1 MDRLYAI
8 KIRQSDGTYGA
19 AIPVSVLAENV
30 DWSSTLSLVDILGQ
44 VDTSESI
51 QDQINNLK
59 NTRATQASVNALD
72 QKVDNAVEYITHNSE
87 IAEARVGADDTSY
100 SSLKERLD
108 GAYDKLED
116 GIEENKSLCQQ
127 SQALISEIRE
137 DLSAETSARISAINS
152 EVTARNS
159 AISSA
164 IATEVTNRNNAIS
177 SAIST
182 EVNNRNSAIS
192 SEASARAN
200 ADDNLQSQ
208 INQLVAP
215 TGEAPSAAEIENARI
230 GADNKTYT
238 SLGDAIR
245 TQVEEVNETV
255 NYSITVA
262 VNERNGIFDDFIWEL
277 GSVNTANGTELT
289 RSDCVRTGFIPV
301 ASKDALYMMRVD
313 NQSHT
318 NWYASAVYFDK
329 NKNYIGCYAPGSAMP
344 SVSVMCIPS
353 NAYANVCYVRFIIL
367 NSQSGVD
374 TITEYAN
381 VYKMYVRSATDAAYH
396 SKILKASADYDIFD
410 LEFTNAGGIANGA
423 PYDATGTSRRL
434 RSVAGFAFPL
444 GSKLIVPDN
453 VPNLFQFS
461 INVYYDSGRL
471 YEIMRDG
478 AWNDISAIN
487 SFDFSSLTQDYYMAL
502 SGKTGNE
509 AAITSDMIEE
519 LGRIVKVA
527 IPHREKEYEDRLG
540 GSCVGA
546 YNYFKKFTFAYNK
559 QNYVYESEN
568 NVIKQ
573 LGEDYTTWGYQNAQS
588 YITLEPGIYHFK
600 VHSIEN
606 TGTYDA
612 AVAYIIAVSDG
623 TRLINYDARYISNY
637 DTERTFTLTS
647 KTIIGVQIKS
657 FAGNKYS
664 VYLYKDS
671 YDTLKMVSDKVKVI
685 QEKYAD
691 PIYDSI
697 YSEPISTTKLKL
709 ARSAENGRVV
719 YGFLSDNHLNSDYL
733 ENNMAQK
740 RQYRAMIDTL
750 SGTGVDFIVLGGD
763 TIDGNSIENVYN
775 ITEDFFGY
783 AKTNGIPVAIL
794 NGNHDDNSYISMQSK
809 AWVRSYLV
817 DRSTVPAVFPSDDVC
832 YYYFDIDRK
841 NMRVVCLDAS
851 DYPAGHSG
859 SDWWSLSQAQVE
871 WFIDTILDTDNDIA
885 IMTHMS
891 PEYSRNS
898 YALGDN
904 GGYHSDLIS
913 VIAAFNSRGSI
924 SLYGK
929 THNFSA
935 ATNSIR
941 WMHCGHSHIEYME
954 DYKVAGIP
962 CVNTGCGKQS
972 NQAISTNEQ
981 RDSDGDEYTYIMTEA
996 AGNEFHT
1003 NSYGYK
1009 YRHFTPRT
1017 IGTINESLFDIVSAN
1032 SDAIHTY
1039 RIGIGVDREFSYT

>member
-1 MDRLYAI
+1 MIIVKNRELLIPNDERFIGTTYDANTENRVFRVPRYSQSGTDISDLVFKIILFYNGDPIDRKEMEKTVDDDYIYLTWTVTAE
-8 KIRQSDGTYGA
+8 QTSVLGTIFVCITGNDTNDTVRWSSFQAAFYTEKSLGTDLETEFLNVIETVRHEETNRKA
-19 AIPVSVLAENV
+19 AIDAE
-30 DWSSTLSLVDILGQ
+30 SSAR
-44 VDTSESI
+44 TSAIAAETAAREKGDALLQTQI
-51 QDQINNLK
+51 DQIV
-59 NTRATQASVNALD
+59 APEGSAPSEAE
-72 QKVDNAVEYITHNSE
+72 VEN
-87 IAEARVGADDTSY
+87 ARVGADGVTY
-100 SSLKERLD
+100 S
-108 GAYDKLED
+108 
-116 GIEENKSLCQQ
+116 
-127 SQALISEIRE
+127 
-137 DLSAETSARISAINS
+137 
-152 EVTARNS
+152 
-159 AISSA
+159 
-164 IATEVTNRNNAIS
+164 
-177 SAIST
+177 
-182 EVNNRNSAIS
+182 
-192 SEASARAN
+192 
-200 ADDNLQSQ
+200 
-208 INQLVAP
+208 
-215 TGEAPSAAEIENARI
+215 
-230 GADNKTYT
+230 

-245 TQVEEVNETV
+245 TQFSKTNRSANASISDAVKGRDGIINSFAWEIGGISTV
-255 NYSITVA
+255 DGKDT
-262 VNERNGIFDDFIWEL
+262 
-277 GSVNTANGTELT
+277 T
-289 RSDCVRTGFIPV
+289 RADCVRTEFIPV
-301 ASKDALYMMRVD
+301 AEKDAVYIMRIDSHSHSDWFADVLYYD
-313 NQSHT
+313 SQ
-318 NWYASAVYFDK
+318 
-329 NKNYIGCYAPGSAMP
+329 KNYLGCYAPGSAMP
-344 SVSVMCIPS
+344 AISFMCIPG
-353 NAYANVCYVRFIIL
+353 NAHANVGFVRFIIL
-367 NSQSGVD
+367 NGQAGAQTS
-374 TITEYAN
+374 EYAN
-381 VYKMYVRSATDAAYH
+381 IYKMYVRSATDATYH

-410 LEFTNAGGIANGA
+410 LEFTNLGGIANGA
-423 PYDATGTSRRL
+423 PYDATGASRRL

-478 AWNDISAIN
+478 AWNEISAIN

-502 SGKTGNE
+502 SGKTDDD
-509 AAITSDMIEE
+509 AVITSDMIEE

-527 IPHREKEYEDRLG
+527 VPHREEEYEDRLG

-546 YNYFKKFTFAYNK
+546 YNYFKGFTFAYNK
-559 QNYVYESEN
+559 QNFVYESEN

-573 LGEDYTTWGYQNAQS
+573 LAEDYTAWGYQNAQS
-588 YITLEPGIYHFK
+588 YITLEPGTYHFK

-612 AVAYIIAVSDG
+612 AVAYIIAAPDD
-623 TRLINYDARYISNY
+623 TRLIDYSARYISNY
-637 DTERTFTLTS
+637 DVERTFTLASETVVA
-647 KTIIGVQIKS
+647 VQIKT

-671 YDTLKMVSDKVKVI
+671 YDTLKMVSDKVKFI
-685 QEKYAD
+685 QERYAD
-691 PIYDSI
+691 PTYDSI

-709 ARSAENGRVV
+709 ARSAESGRVV
-719 YGFLSDNHLNSDYL
+719 YGFLSDNHLNSDYS
-733 ENNMAQK
+733 ENNAAQK

-750 SGTGVDFIVLGGD
+750 SGTGADFMVLGGD
-763 TIDGNSIENVYN
+763 TIDGNSIEDVYN

-783 AKTNGIPVAIL
+783 AKANGIPVAVL
-794 NGNHDDNSYISMQSK
+794 CGNHDDNSYISMQSK
-809 AWVRSYLV
+809 AWVRSYLI

-832 YYYFDIDRK
+832 YYYFDVDRK
-841 NMRVVCLDAS
+841 NMRVVCLDTS

-871 WFIDTILDTDNDIA
+871 WFIDTILGTDNDIA

-891 PEYSRNS
+891 PEYSRNA
-898 YALGDN
+898 YELGDN

-972 NQAISTNEQ
+972 NQTINEIEE
-981 RDSDGDEYTYIMTEA
+981 RDTTGDEYTYILTEDA
-996 AGNEFHT
+996 AAYYHKNG
-1003 NSYGYK
+1003 YGYK
-1009 YRHFTPRT
+1009 YRHFSPRT
-1017 IGTINESLFDIVSAN
+1017 FGTITESLFDVVSAN